1 MLPVNRD
8 TLRNPGILS
17 VRQVPR
23 WFFGHASGWPRDR
36 IGWRLLLRIPAEFE
50 ILRYLL
56 SLIPLVAVAGVWTR
70 AALPLSAWH
79 NFSPAEIACGGT
91 GKLLIDAPCAGHP
104 HQPIRVAGFMVHWL
118 RRDRGSGI
126 MEQRSLFGLAE
137 HLGKLSGH
145 GDPLE
150 VLDATVDFEYF
161 RGWPVEG
168 LGYGERAKGGRLPFD
183 PVSMFKSLPRT

>member
-91 GKLLIDAPCAGHP
+91 GKLLIDAPAP
-104 HQPIRVAGFMVHWL
+104 AT
-118 RRDRGSGI
+118 
-126 MEQRSLFGLAE
+126 
-137 HLGKLSGH
+137 
-145 GDPLE
+145 
-150 VLDATVDFEYF
+150 VLDTRINLFA
-161 RGWPVEG
+161 
-168 LGYGERAKGGRLPFD
+168 L
-183 PVSMFKSLPRT
+183 PVSWFTGSVGIEGAGSWSSEACSGWQSISGS